1 MSAGRNARA
10 VNSNMYSV
18 SQKNVP
24 PLTCYN
30 LDRHGWITTIFDRS
44 VTKKVGNQNV
54 LYFPTSPYLCLCTT
68 WGNRKP
74 ENCVFLL
81 KCCMLFL
88 SKTHEIH

>member
-54 LYFPTSPYLCLCTT
+54 LYFPTYLTSALA
-68 WGNRKP
+68 
-74 ENCVFLL
+74 
-81 KCCMLFL
+81 
-88 SKTHEIH
+88 